1 MDCAEGTGD
10 LDEDIARFRVLNADS
25 DFFHDAIEA
34 VPSLLG
40 FCHMKMAKPSAPM
53 KGEDAIQ
60 RSWNSAILLATGE
73 PSGLGLST
81 LGG

>member
-1 MDCAEGTGD
+1 MGCAEGTGD

-40 FCHMKMAKPSAPM
+40 FCHMKMAKPSAPT

-60 RSWNSAILLATGE
+60 RSWNSAILLPTGE

-81 LGG
+81 LEG